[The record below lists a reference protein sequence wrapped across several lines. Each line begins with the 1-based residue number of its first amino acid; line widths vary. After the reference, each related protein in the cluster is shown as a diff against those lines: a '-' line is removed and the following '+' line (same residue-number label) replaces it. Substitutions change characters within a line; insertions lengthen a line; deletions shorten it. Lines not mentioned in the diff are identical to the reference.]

1 VGGWCEGR
9 AGRRGWAGWSAGVGA
24 AAGSRII
31 ARVRRVSVVGNSGS
45 GKTTFAA
52 ELARRIGAPHL
63 ELDSVFHQ
71 PDWEPLPA
79 EEFRER
85 VAAFTAG
92 ERWVVDGNYSKVL
105 DLVWQRADTVIW
117 LDPPRYRVM
126 RRIVWRTLRRVF
138 SRAELW
144 NGNREPWGNLFRV
157 DPEKSVVAWAWTRHP
172 IVRARYT
179 QAQADPANA
188 HLDFIRARSDRDAV
202 ALLDRASSAKRRES
216 RR

>member
-1 VGGWCEGR
+1 MGAVGGF
-9 AGRRGWAGWSAGVGA
+9 ADNYP
-24 AAGSRII
+24 
-31 ARVRRVSVVGNSGS
+31 VRRVSVVGNSGS

-52 ELARRIGAPHL
+52 ELARRMGAPHL

-71 PDWEPLPA
+71 ADWEPLPT

-92 ERWVVDGNYSKVL
+92 DRWVVDGNYSKVL
-105 DLVWQRADTVIW
+105 DVVWPRADTVVW
-117 LDPPRYRVM
+117 LDPPRHRIM
-126 RRIVWRTLRRVF
+126 RRIVLRTLRRVF

-157 DPEKSVVAWAWTRHP
+157 DPEKSVVAWAWTRYP

-179 QAQADPANA
+179 QAQDDPANA
-188 HLDFIRARSDRDAV
+188 HLDFIRVRSDRHAR
-202 ALLDRASSAKRRES
+202 ALLDRVGAEGLAGRVRPEGG
-216 RR
+216 

>member
-1 VGGWCEGR
+1 M
-9 AGRRGWAGWSAGVGA
+9 
-24 AAGSRII
+24 
-31 ARVRRVSVVGNSGS
+31 RRVSVVGNSGS

-71 PDWEPLPA
+71 PGWEPLPT
-79 EEFRER
+79 EEFRAR

-92 ERWVVDGNYSKVL
+92 DRWVVDGNYSKVQ
-105 DLVWQRADTVIW
+105 DLVWPRADTVVW
-117 LDPPRYRVM
+117 LDPPRHRVM

-157 DPEKSVVAWAWTRHP
+157 DPEKSVVAWAWTRHR

-188 HLDFIRARSDRDAV
+188 HLEFIRLRSDRDAA
-202 ALLDRASSAKRRES
+202 ALLARARADLGCRVRPEGG
-216 RR
+216 

>member
-1 VGGWCEGR
+1 M
-9 AGRRGWAGWSAGVGA
+9 AGFADNDPVQ
-24 AAGSRII
+24 
-31 ARVRRVSVVGNSGS
+31 RVSVVGNSGS

-71 PDWEPLPA
+71 ADWEPLPA
-79 EEFRER
+79 EKFRAR

-92 ERWVVDGNYSKVL
+92 DRWVVDGNYSRVL
-105 DLVWQRADTVIW
+105 DLVWPRADTVVW
-117 LDPPRYRVM
+117 LDPPRHRVM

-157 DPEKSVVAWAWTRHP
+157 DPEKSVVAWAWTRYP
-172 IVRARYT
+172 IVRQRYA
-179 QAQADPANA
+179 QAQADPANG
-188 HLDFIRARSDRDAV
+188 HLDFIRASSDRDAV
-202 ALLDRASSAKRRES
+202 AVLDRARADLAGRARPEGG
-216 RR
+216 